1 MLPDRSVVALADDG
15 GQVTYDIPR
24 PGTDRHRAVGQALA
38 DALALAR
45 LHAEVLVRLQEADE
59 AGDDESVLLWHT
71 ELDHV
76 MASMAETEQVRVG
89 SRPALAAGNDL
100 MCAGC
105 GEAAQPVYEK
115 PRLLGYHCTH
125 CGWRGDDPAVRDE
138 QKRAEALGQTRIA
151 IEQAVERVGDA
162 LGILD
167 HRGKLGILDRRGKKA
182 KEEGV
187 AVLHGLQADLA
198 ALGKRLRKAS

>member
-1 MLPDRSVVALADDG
+1 MQLDRSLAALANDG
-15 GQVTYDIPR
+15 EQVTYDTPR
-24 PGTDRHRAVGQALA
+24 PGTDRHRAVGQAVA

-45 LHAEVLVRLQEADE
+45 LQAEVLVRLQAADE

-76 MASMAETEQVRVG
+76 MARMAETEQVRVG
-89 SRPALAAGNDL
+89 SRPVRAAGNDL
-100 MCAGC
+100 MRVGC

-115 PRLLGYHCTH
+115 PRLLGYRCTH
-125 CGWRGDDPAVRDE
+125 CGWEGDNPAVRDG

-151 IEQAVERVGDA
+151 IEQAVERVGEP
-162 LGILD
+162 
-167 HRGKLGILDRRGKKA
+167 LGILDRRGKKA